1 MSRFRAHRADLVALL
16 PLWALSRLLYS
27 VPILIGALSATPTG
41 MENRPG
47 FPLVA
52 DAFWYAS
59 IGATGYHAEPLVG
72 GLHDVAFWPL
82 WGIVERL
89 LAGGTTNLDA
99 VAWAGTV
106 AAPLLLLA
114 AGVAYRGLFR
124 ERGREDLAALLPL
137 VLFFGPAG
145 YVGSLAY
152 SEPLF
157 LLLSGI
163 ALRSASA
170 SGMIA
175 GLIAGLTRPTG
186 ALLGVAALLRRE
198 LGLLR
203 RLLLAGAPL
212 LGLALYLFVAALVTG
227 RPDPWALTGGG
238 SWLETT
244 GQAKGVIG
252 WFVEFLADPVL
263 LFATAWWWLP
273 IGIAAAGLVVL
284 ARDER
289 LHDLALLCAL
299 TIGVVL
305 VTGLWSSAPRMALA
319 ALPALVAGWSLI
331 PRRPRRVLMAMT
343 TSGGAAA
350 GGIAAADLI
359 DP

>member
-1 MSRFRAHRADLVALL
+1 MSQLRVDLLALL
-16 PLWALSRLLYS
+16 PLWALSRLLYG

-82 WGIVERL
+82 WGLFERL
-89 LAGGTTNLDA
+89 LAGGSTNLDA
-99 VAWAGTV
+99 LGWAGTI

-114 AGVAYRGLFR
+114 AGVVYRGLFR
-124 ERGREDLAALLPL
+124 ERGREDLGALLPL

-163 ALRSASA
+163 ALRSAST
-170 SGMIA
+170 SGLIA

-186 ALLGVAALLRRE
+186 ALLAAAALLRRD
-198 LGLLR
+198 LRLPR

-212 LGLALYLFVAALVTG
+212 VGLGSYLLVAALVTG

-244 GQAKGVIG
+244 GQAKGIIG
-252 WFVEFLADPVL
+252 WFIEFLPDPLMLV
-263 LFATAWWWLP
+263 ATAWWWLP
-273 IGIAAAGLVVL
+273 IGIATAGLLVIV
-284 ARDER
+284 RDER
-289 LHDLALLCAL
+289 LHDLAALCAL
-299 TIGVVL
+299 TIGVIL
-305 VTGLWSSAPRMALA
+305 ITGLWSSAPRMALA
-319 ALPALVAGWSLI
+319 ALPALVAGWSLL
-331 PRRPRRVLMAMT
+331 PPRPRRLLIAMT